1 MGGASG
7 KFALRVRRPLRECG
21 DGTAARR
28 VVAPYGVYISA
39 EVSWWAIRE
48 SPLLFKREGKSGGQ
62 EGRDCF
68 MAR

>member
-1 MGGASG
+1 LAG
-7 KFALRVRRPLRECG
+7 RRGSLPCG
-21 DGTAARR
+21 YAAPYGSACDGPAARR

-48 SPLLFKREGKSGGQ
+48 SPLLFKREGGRGGQ
-62 EGRDCF
+62 EGRDWF